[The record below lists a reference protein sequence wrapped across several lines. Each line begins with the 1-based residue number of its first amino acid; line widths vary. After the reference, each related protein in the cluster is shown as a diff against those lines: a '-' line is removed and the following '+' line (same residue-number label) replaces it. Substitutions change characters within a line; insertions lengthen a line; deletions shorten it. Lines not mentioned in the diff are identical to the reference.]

1 MTEQLLMDFFA
12 FNGSLSTWKDVAGIA
27 GNIFAFGLFV
37 SPMPTFRRIM
47 RNKSTEQFSGLPYI
61 YALLNCLICLW
72 YGTPSIS
79 HSNVMLMTVN
89 SVGATF
95 QLCYIILF
103 ILHTDKKNKT
113 RMLVLLL
120 LVFVAVGLIVAGSLQ
135 IPDNLTRWYF
145 VGFLSCASLVSM
157 FASPLFV
164 IKLVIQTKS
173 VEFMP
178 FYLSL
183 STFLMSA
190 SFFLYGLFN
199 SDAFVYTPNGIGTI
213 LGIVQLSLYCYYH
226 RNSVEEETKEPL
238 IVSYV

>member
-1 MTEQLLMDFFA
+1 MDVYT
-12 FNGSLSTWKDVAGIA
+12 FNVSLSLCKDVAGIA

-61 YALLNCLICLW
+61 YALVNCLICLW
-72 YGTPSIS
+72 YGTPFIS
-79 HSNVMLMTVN
+79 HSNTMLMTVN

-103 ILHTDKKNKT
+103 IMHTDKKNKMK
-113 RMLVLLL
+113 MLALLFV
-120 LVFVAVGLIVAGSLQ
+120 VFAVVGLIVAGSLQ
-135 IPDNLTRWYF
+135 IPDQLTRWYF
-145 VGFLSCASLVSM
+145 VGFLSCGSLVSM
-157 FASPLFV
+157 SASPLFV
-164 IKLVIQTKS
+164 INLVIRTKS

-190 SFFLYGLFN
+190 SFLLYGLFN
-199 SDAFVYTPNGIGTI
+199 SDAFVYIPNGIGTI
-213 LGIVQLSLYCYYH
+213 LGIVQLALYCYYH
-226 RNSVEEETKEPL
+226 RNSIAEETKEPL

>member
-1 MTEQLLMDFFA
+1 MYVFA
-12 FNGSLSTWKDVAGIA
+12 FNGSLSMCKDIAGIA

-37 SPMPTFRRIM
+37 SPTPTFRRIM

-72 YGTPSIS
+72 YGTPFIS
-79 HSNVMLMTVN
+79 HSNAMLMTVN

-103 ILHTDKKNKT
+103 ILHTDKKNKM
-113 RMLVLLL
+113 RMLGLLFV
-120 LVFVAVGLIVAGSLQ
+120 VFAVVGVIVAGSLQ
-135 IPDNLTRWYF
+135 IPDQLTRWYF
-145 VGFLSCASLVSM
+145 VGFLSCGSLVSM

-164 IKLVIQTKS
+164 INLVIRTKS

-213 LGIVQLSLYCYYH
+213 LGIVQLALYCYYH
-226 RNSVEEETKEPL
+226 RNSTAEEIKEPL